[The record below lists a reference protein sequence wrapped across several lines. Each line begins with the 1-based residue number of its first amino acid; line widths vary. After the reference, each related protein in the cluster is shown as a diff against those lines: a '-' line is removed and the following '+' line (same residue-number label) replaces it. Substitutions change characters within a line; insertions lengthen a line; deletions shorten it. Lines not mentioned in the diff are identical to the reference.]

1 MLHWAYY
8 YVGGLSSNGW
18 RVHKLDTSVDNIVH
32 YGNAVYLENDYFPGQ
47 TPCPTHNAYFT
58 TTKDQPPGDLRDR
71 PGGDGDR
78 YGGRGDGRDGVR
90 RLLLGF

>member
-32 YGNAVYLENDYFPGQ
+32 YGNAVYLENDYFRGQ
-47 TPCPTHNAYFT
+47 TLCPTNNGYFT
-58 TTKDQPPGDLRDR
+58 TTKDQPPVIFVIDQALTATDTA
-71 PGGDGDR
+71 
-78 YGGRGDGRDGVR
+78 VVETEATESVTS
-90 RLLLGF
+90 